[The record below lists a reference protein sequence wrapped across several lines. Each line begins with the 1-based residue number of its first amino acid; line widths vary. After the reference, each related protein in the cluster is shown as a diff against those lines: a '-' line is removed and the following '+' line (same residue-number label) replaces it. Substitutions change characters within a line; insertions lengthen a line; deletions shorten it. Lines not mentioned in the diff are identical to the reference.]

1 MEKSASPNFGEMAKS
16 AQINFGEMEKH
27 PVCEANNKRLAPED
41 TDNPLTHLQKKVKR
55 HLHFAAK
62 CIIFVIAKREPT
74 RGVPLFCIFTKE
86 KMGFLGRFLV
96 KRKIFLGLYEENFGK
111 SYANFLHTKEKFCAA
126 TAFFP
131 HICAYGSLKLS

>member
-1 MEKSASPNFGEMAKS
+1 
-16 AQINFGEMEKH
+16 MEKH

-74 RGVPLFCIFTKE
+74 KGVPLFCIFTKE
-86 KMGFLGRFLV
+86 KMGLLGRFLV
-96 KRKIFLGLYEENFGK
+96 KRKIFLGLYEENFRK
-111 SYANFLHTKEKFCAA
+111 SYANFPHTKEKFCAA

>member
-1 MEKSASPNFGEMAKS
+1 MVTKIRPYTYVSLSTPKASPNFGEMIKSAQTNFGEMENSASPNFGEMVKS

-27 PVCEANNKRLAPED
+27 PVLRGLQQTISTRD

-74 RGVPLFCIFTKE
+74 KGVPLFCIFAKE
-86 KMGFLGRFLV
+86 KMGLLGRFLV
-96 KRKIFLGLYEENFGK
+96 KRKIFLGLY
-111 SYANFLHTKEKFCAA
+111 
-126 TAFFP
+126 
-131 HICAYGSLKLS
+131 

>member
-1 MEKSASPNFGEMAKS
+1 MVTKIRPYTYVSLSTPKASPNFGEMAKFT
-16 AQINFGEMEKH
+16 QTNFGKMAKH

-96 KRKIFLGLYEENFGK
+96 KRKIFLGLY
-111 SYANFLHTKEKFCAA
+111 
-126 TAFFP
+126 
-131 HICAYGSLKLS
+131 

>member
-1 MEKSASPNFGEMAKS
+1 MVKS

-27 PVCEANNKRLAPED
+27 PVLRGLQQTISTRD
-41 TDNPLTHLQKKVKR
+41 TDNPLTHLQKKVKH

-74 RGVPLFCIFTKE
+74 KGVPLFCIFAKE
-86 KMGFLGRFLV
+86 KMGLLGRFLV